1 VAARDRKCFEEGTD
15 PTGKQYADI
24 TKLWD
29 TNNNNLIDAS
39 EFTEVKSQMN
49 LDGDFL
55 ETVEKSAYLLRNAW
69 LVCRPVREQVM

>member
-15 PTGKQYADI
+15 PTSKQYADI

-29 TNNNNLIDAS
+29 LDGNGIIDAA
-39 EFTEVKSQMN
+39 EFTAVKSQMN